1 MRGPAWRG
9 YAATPVQRGSCCEL
23 AAPGRGEGNVRE
35 GPGVLGVALPSWC
48 TLKLLYLGQHSVPLV
63 APITFFWET

>member
-35 GPGVLGVALPSWC
+35 GPGVLGVALPS
-48 TLKLLYLGQHSVPLV
+48 
-63 APITFFWET
+63 